1 MFFKRIVLFLLTNLL
16 VIVLLSVV
24 LRLVGFT
31 GYFDAQGVGLDYTQ
45 LAIFA
50 AVFGFGG
57 SFISLFLSKWLAKR
71 ATGARVIEH
80 PSNSSEVWLL
90 ETTHELA
97 EKAGIGQPEVAVF
110 EGAANAFATGWNRN
124 NALVAVSTGLLSQM
138 DERQTRAVIGHEIAH
153 IANGDMVTLTLIQG
167 VVNTFVIFFARIAGH
182 FVDRVILK
190 NERGRSIGGFIATI
204 VFEILFGILASI
216 VVMWFSRLR
225 EYRADAGAA
234 DLTDREDMF
243 SALRVLGS
251 RDAEPLPEQ
260 VAAFGING
268 GGKMMA
274 LLRSHPPIA
283 DRIRAL
289 GG

>member
-1 MFFKRIVLFLLTNLL
+1 MLKRVGLFLLTNLL
-16 VIVLLSVV
+16 VIVLMSIV
-24 LRLVGFT
+24 LRLFGFT
-31 GYFDAQGVGLDYTQ
+31 GYLDAQGVGLNYSQ
-45 LAIFA
+45 LALFA

-57 SFISLFLSKWLAKR
+57 SFISLFMSKWIAKR
-71 ATGARVIEH
+71 ATGATVIEQ
-80 PSNSSEVWLL
+80 PRNQTEAWLL
-90 ETTHELA
+90 ETTHRLA
-97 EKAGIGQPEVAVF
+97 AKAEIGNPEVAIF
-110 EGAANAFATGWNRN
+110 DGPANAFATGWNRN
-124 NALVAVSTGLLSQM
+124 NALVAVSTGLLNQM
-138 DERQTRAVIGHEIAH
+138 DQRQAEAVIGHEIAH
-153 IANGDMVTLTLIQG
+153 VANGDMVTLTLIQG

-204 VFEILFGILASI
+204 VFEIAFGILASI

-225 EYRADAGAA
+225 EYRADEGGAA
-234 DLTDREDMF
+234 LTSREAMV

-251 RDAEPLPEQ
+251 REGHALPEQ

-268 GGKMMA
+268 GSKMMA
-274 LLRSHPPIA
+274 LLRSHPPIE

>member
-1 MFFKRIVLFLLTNLL
+1 VFKRVALFLLTNLL
-16 VIVLLSVV
+16 VIILLSVV
-24 LRLVGFT
+24 LRIFGFT
-31 GYFDAQGVGLDYTQ
+31 GYLDAQGIGLNYEQ

-57 SFISLFLSKWLAKR
+57 SFISLFLSKWMAKR
-71 ATGARVIEH
+71 ATGAKVIEN
-80 PSNSSEVWLL
+80 PRNNTEAWLL
-90 ETTHELA
+90 ETTHRLA
-97 EKAGIGQPEVAVF
+97 DKANIGKPEVAIF
-110 EGAANAFATGWNRN
+110 EGPANAFATGWNRN
-124 NALVAVSTGLLSQM
+124 DALVAVSTGLLGQM
-138 DERQTRAVIGHEIAH
+138 DQREAEAVIGHEIAH

-190 NERGRSIGGFIATI
+190 TERGRSMGGFVATI
-204 VFEILFGILASI
+204 VFEIIFGLLASI

-225 EYRADAGAA
+225 EYRADEGGAE
-234 DLTDREDMF
+234 LTSREAMV

-251 RDAEPLPEQ
+251 KEAQSLPQQ

-268 GGKMMA
+268 GGGFMSLM
-274 LLRSHPPIA
+274 RSHPPIE

>member
-1 MFFKRIVLFLLTNLL
+1 MFKRVALFLLTNLL

-24 LRLVGFT
+24 LRVFGFT
-31 GYFDAQGVGLDYTQ
+31 GYLDAQGIGLNYEQ

-57 SFISLFLSKWLAKR
+57 SFISLFISKWMAKR
-71 ATGARVIEH
+71 ATGAKVIEN
-80 PSNSSEVWLL
+80 PRNNTEAWVL
-90 ETTHELA
+90 ETTHRLA
-97 EKAGIGQPEVAVF
+97 AKANIGKPEVAIF
-110 EGAANAFATGWNRN
+110 EGPANAFATGWNRN
-124 NALVAVSTGLLSQM
+124 NALVAVSTGLLGQM
-138 DERQTRAVIGHEIAH
+138 DQREAEAVIGHEIAH

-190 NERGRSIGGFIATI
+190 TERGRSMGGFVATI
-204 VFEILFGILASI
+204 VFEIIFGLLASI

-225 EYRADAGAA
+225 EYRADEGGAE
-234 DLTDREDMF
+234 LTSREAMV

-251 RDAEPLPEQ
+251 KEAQSLPQQ

-268 GGKMMA
+268 GGGFMSLM
-274 LLRSHPPIA
+274 RSHPPIE

>member
-1 MFFKRIVLFLLTNLL
+1 VFKRVALFLLTNLL

-24 LRLVGFT
+24 LRVFGFT
-31 GYFDAQGVGLDYTQ
+31 GYLDAQGIGLNYEQ

-57 SFISLFLSKWLAKR
+57 SFISLFISKWMAKR
-71 ATGARVIEH
+71 ATGAKVIEN
-80 PSNSSEVWLL
+80 PRNNTEAWVL
-90 ETTHELA
+90 ETTHRLA
-97 EKAGIGQPEVAVF
+97 AKANIGKPEVAIF
-110 EGAANAFATGWNRN
+110 EGPANAFATGWNRN
-124 NALVAVSTGLLSQM
+124 NALVAVSTGLLGQM
-138 DERQTRAVIGHEIAH
+138 DQREAEAVIGHEIAH

-190 NERGRSIGGFIATI
+190 TERGRSMGGFVATI
-204 VFEILFGILASI
+204 VFEIIFGLLASI

-225 EYRADAGAA
+225 EYRADEGGAE
-234 DLTDREDMF
+234 LTSREAMV

-251 RDAEPLPEQ
+251 KEAQSLPQQ

-268 GGKMMA
+268 GGGFMSLM
-274 LLRSHPPIA
+274 RSHPPIE

>member
-1 MFFKRIVLFLLTNLL
+1 L
-16 VIVLLSVV
+16 VIILLSVV
-24 LRLVGFT
+24 LRIFGFT
-31 GYFDAQGVGLDYTQ
+31 GYLDAQGIGLNYEQ

-57 SFISLFLSKWLAKR
+57 SFISLFISKWMAKR
-71 ATGARVIEH
+71 ATGAKVIEN
-80 PSNSSEVWLL
+80 PRNNTEAWLL
-90 ETTHELA
+90 ETTHRLA
-97 EKAGIGQPEVAVF
+97 AKANIGKPEVAIF
-110 EGAANAFATGWNRN
+110 EGPANAFATGWNRN
-124 NALVAVSTGLLSQM
+124 DALVAVSTGLLGQM
-138 DERQTRAVIGHEIAH
+138 DQREAEAVIGHEIAH

-190 NERGRSIGGFIATI
+190 NERGRSIGGFVATI
-204 VFEILFGILASI
+204 VFEIIFGLLASI

-225 EYRADAGAA
+225 EYRADEGGAE
-234 DLTDREDMF
+234 LTSREAMV

-251 RDAEPLPEQ
+251 REAHSLPEQ

-268 GGKMMA
+268 GGGFMSLM
-274 LLRSHPPIA
+274 RSHPPIE